1 MFEVALQFL
10 SQLIDLIPL
19 IIALWLLFDLIGA
32 LLFGTK

>member
-10 SQLIDLIPL
+10 SQLIGLIPL